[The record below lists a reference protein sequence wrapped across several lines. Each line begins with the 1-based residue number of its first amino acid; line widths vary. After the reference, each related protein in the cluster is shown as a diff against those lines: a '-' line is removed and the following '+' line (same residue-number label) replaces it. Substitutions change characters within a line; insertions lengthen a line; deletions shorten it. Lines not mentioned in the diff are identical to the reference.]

1 MTETITVMEIEE
13 LQTPAATNEAA
24 QPADETRSRGQSQH
38 TSLSKYNKDE
48 LDKAATAIQR

>member
-24 QPADETRSRGQSQH
+24 QPADENRSRGLSQH
-38 TSLSKYNKDE
+38 TSISKYNKDE
-48 LDKAATAIQR
+48 LDKAATAI